1 VTELTESDAPL
12 PPHDSAP
19 GASPSPDPSA
29 ATSAA
34 SSLQL
39 LFIPLVLVAVTVL
52 IWAILRWPT
61 RETVTARD
69 LARDLSRPGRS
80 HWQQAYSLAE
90 LLRDPRH
97 ADLKQDAALA
107 ADLAAMLQLQL
118 DAAEMDANRIHLRI
132 FLCRALG
139 EFAVPAVLPVLVQA
153 GRQERGPAE
162 IAVRRAALDAL
173 AALASQA
180 GAAALQNDDA
190 VLQTLLAAAQD
201 RGQAATDSGQRAEL
215 RASAAFGLGVL
226 GGAPALRELQRLLED
241 PSPNVRYN
249 AATGLA
255 RHGQTAAIPVLL
267 DMLQPENREAIAGEP
282 SATGRAWKQA
292 LVWTNAIRAT
302 RQLAQRNPTA
312 DCRSLAAA
320 MKSLVGSAV
329 PAHVASQAREALLAL
344 EKTQRE

>member
-1 VTELTESDAPL
+1 
-12 PPHDSAP
+12 
-19 GASPSPDPSA
+19 
-29 ATSAA
+29 
-34 SSLQL
+34 
-39 LFIPLVLVAVTVL
+39 VTVL

>member
-1 VTELTESDAPL
+1 M
-12 PPHDSAP
+12 
-19 GASPSPDPSA
+19 
-29 ATSAA
+29 
-34 SSLQL
+34 
-39 LFIPLVLVAVTVL
+39 TVL

>member
-1 VTELTESDAPL
+1 MTELTESDASL
-12 PPHDSAP
+12 PPNDSVP
-19 GASPSPDPSA
+19 GAGTSSPPTP
-29 ATSAA
+29 TTPA

-69 LARDLSRPGRS
+69 LARDLSRPGKS

-97 ADLKQDAALA
+97 AKLKQDAALA

-118 DAAEMDANRIHLRI
+118 DAAEMDANRIQLRI

-173 AALASQA
+173 AAFASQA

-190 VLQTLLAAAQD
+190 VLQTFLAAAQD
-201 RGQAATDSGQRAEL
+201 REQAATDSGQRAEL

-226 GGAPALRELQRLLED
+226 GGAPALEELQRLLDD

-267 DMLQPENREAIAGEP
+267 EMLQPENREAIADEP

-302 RQLAQRNPTA
+302 RQLAQRNPNA

-320 MKSLVGSAV
+320 MESLAGSAV
-329 PAHVASQAREALLAL
+329 PAHVASQSREALLEL